1 MLHKTVTSKIIFA
14 LMLIVGINRLIA
26 QSNVT
31 AEVDRENKKP
41 NIIFILTDD
50 LGYGDLG
57 VLFQNMK
64 AKEKGAAHPRE
75 YTPNLDQMAAEG
87 ALMSQH
93 YSAAPVCA
101 PSRASLLLGRSQGH
115 ANIRDNQFDKALDN
129 NHTLGSVLQTAGYT
143 TAAIGKW
150 GLQGKGGKAPNWTAH
165 PLNRGFDY
173 YLGYIRHGDGH
184 EHYPKEGIYR
194 GSKEVYENRVNI
206 ADDLDKCYTTDL
218 FTAAAKK
225 WIVDF
230 KKSEDADKPFFM
242 YLAYD
247 TPHAVLELPTQA
259 YPAGGGLN
267 GGLQWLGEPGKMI
280 NTASGEVDSW
290 MHPDYANATYD
301 DDGNPA
307 TAQLAWPEVYKR
319 YATDTRRIDDAVGDI
334 LQLLKDLKIDENT
347 MVVFT
352 SDNGP
357 SKESYLANE
366 PIDPTFFK
374 SYGPFDGIKRDCLEG
389 GVRMPTLAL
398 WPGNIPAG
406 NHIETPSISYDW
418 MPTFAQMAGL
428 PAPAISDGVSLLPSL
443 LGKGTQA
450 EGNIYIEYFQ
460 PGKTPDYADF
470 IPEHQ
475 GRRRNQMQ
483 MVRFGNYV
491 GLRYD
496 IKSHND
502 PFEIYDVLKDPQQTQ
517 DLAKDPKLASLQ
529 QKMKDKVL
537 GSRIPNSTA
546 LRPYD
551 DFPVPSVTEGEMKS
565 GIQWKAFKGNF
576 PWVPEVATLSELEN
590 GVVNQ
595 LNGHINTVAGSG
607 AMFFEGYIRVP
618 SDGDYTFYV
627 SANSGAFLRIHDAAV
642 IDADY
647 EYFQNSPKSGS
658 IKLKAGL
665 HPFRVYYK
673 SPKKGK
679 PSLELEWSGPGQER
693 ETIPTRVFFQPKK

>member
-1 MLHKTVTSKIIFA
+1 MLYKTTITKIMFA
-14 LMLIVGINRLIA
+14 LMMIVGTTTLMAQGNEKEEGNRKH
-26 QSNVT
+26 
-31 AEVDRENKKP
+31 KKP

-57 VLFQNMK
+57 VLFQNMR
-64 AKEKGAAHPRE
+64 AQEKGTAHPRE
-75 YTPNLDQMAAEG
+75 YTPNLDRMAEEG
-87 ALMSQH
+87 ALMTQH

-194 GSKEVYENRVNI
+194 GRKEVYENRVNI
-206 ADDLDKCYTTDL
+206 AEDLDKCYTTDL

-230 KKSEDADKPFFM
+230 KKGEEGEKPFFM

-280 NTASGEVDSW
+280 NTASGDVDSW

-301 DDGNPA
+301 HDGDPA
-307 TAQLAWPEVYKR
+307 TAHLSWPEVYKR

-334 LQLLKDLKIDENT
+334 IQLLKDLKIDENT

-374 SYGPFDGIKRDCLEG
+374 SFGPFDGIKRDCLEG

-398 WPGNIPAG
+398 WPGHIPAG
-406 NHIETPSISYDW
+406 NKIETPSISYDW
-418 MPTFAQMAGL
+418 MATFTQMAGL

-443 LGKGTQA
+443 LGKGTQP
-450 EGNIYIEYFQ
+450 ESNIYIEYFQ
-460 PGKTPDYADF
+460 AGKTPDYDDF

-475 GRRRNQMQ
+475 GRARNQMQ
-483 MVRFGNYV
+483 LVRFGNYV

-502 PFEIYDVLKDPQQTQ
+502 RFEIYDVLQDPQQTHN
-517 DLAKDPKLASLQ
+517 LADDPKLATLQ

-537 GSRIPNSTA
+537 GSRIPNTTA

-551 DFPVPSVTEGEMKS
+551 NVLVPAVDEVETKNGISWKS
-565 GIQWKAFKGNF
+565 FKGEF
-576 PWVPEVATLSELEN
+576 PWVPEVATLARYEA
-590 GVVNQ
+590 GVVDQ
-595 LNGHINTVAGSG
+595 LKGTINIGNDSG
-607 AMFFEGYIRVP
+607 AMYFEGYIRVP
-618 SDGDYTFYV
+618 LDGDYTFYL
-627 SANSGAFLRIHDAAV
+627 SANSAAFLRIHDAAV
-642 IDADY
+642 VDADY

-665 HPFRVYYK
+665 HPYRIYFK
-673 SPKKGK
+673 SPRRGK
-679 PSLELEWSGPGQER
+679 SSLELEWSGPSLER
-693 ETIPTRVFFQPKK
+693 ETIPANAFFKPKN

>member
-1 MLHKTVTSKIIFA
+1 MLYRTTITKIMLA
-14 LMLIVGINRLIA
+14 LMMIVGTTTLMAQGNEKEEGNRKH
-26 QSNVT
+26 
-31 AEVDRENKKP
+31 KKP

-57 VLFQNMK
+57 VLFQNMR
-64 AKEKGAAHPRE
+64 AQEKGAAHPRE
-75 YTPNLDQMAAEG
+75 YTPNLDRMAEEG
-87 ALMSQH
+87 ALMTQH

-194 GSKEVYENRVNI
+194 GRKEVYENRVNI
-206 ADDLDKCYTTDL
+206 AEDLDKCYTTDL

-230 KKSEDADKPFFM
+230 KKGEEGEKPFFM

-280 NTASGEVDSW
+280 NTASGVVDSW

-301 DDGNPA
+301 HDGDPV
-307 TAQLAWPEVYKR
+307 TAQLSWPEVYKR

-374 SYGPFDGIKRDCLEG
+374 SFGPFDGIKRDCLEG

-398 WPGNIPAG
+398 WPGHIPAG
-406 NHIETPSISYDW
+406 NKIETPSISYDW
-418 MPTFAQMAGL
+418 MPTFTQMAGL
-428 PAPAISDGVSLLPSL
+428 PAPAITDGVSLLPSL
-443 LGKGTQA
+443 LGKGTQP
-450 EGNIYIEYFQ
+450 ESNIYIEYFQ
-460 PGKTPDYADF
+460 AGKTPDYDDF

-475 GRRRNQMQ
+475 GRARNQMQ
-483 MVRFGNYV
+483 LVRFGNYV

-502 PFEIYDVLKDPQQTQ
+502 HFEIYDVLQDPQQTHN
-517 DLAKDPKLASLQ
+517 LADDPKLATLQ

-537 GSRIPNSTA
+537 GSRIPNTTA

-551 DFPVPSVTEGEMKS
+551 DVLVPAVDELETKNGISWKS
-565 GIQWKAFKGNF
+565 FKGEF
-576 PWVPEVATLSELEN
+576 PWVPEVATLAQYEA
-590 GVVNQ
+590 GVVDQ
-595 LNGHINTVAGSG
+595 LNGTVNSGNDSG

-618 SDGDYTFYV
+618 LDGDYTFYL
-627 SANSGAFLRIHDAAV
+627 SANSAAFLRIHDAAV
-642 IDADY
+642 VDADY
-647 EYFQNSPKSGS
+647 GYFQNSPKSGS

-665 HPFRVYYK
+665 HPYRIYYK
-673 SPKKGK
+673 SPRKGK
-679 PSLELEWSGPGQER
+679 SSLELEWSGPSLER
-693 ETIPTRVFFQPKK
+693 EIIPANAFFKPRN

>member
-1 MLHKTVTSKIIFA
+1 MLHKKPTSKIIFA

-26 QSNVT
+26 QGNVS
-31 AEVDRENKKP
+31 AEVDREGKKP

-64 AKEKGAAHPRE
+64 AKEKGFSHPRE

-194 GSKEVYENRVNI
+194 GSKEVYENRTNI

-230 KKSEDADKPFFM
+230 KRGEDGDKPFFM
-242 YLAYD
+242 YLAFD

-301 DDGNPA
+301 DDGNENTP
-307 TAQLAWPEVYKR
+307 QVAWPDVYKR

-357 SKESYLANE
+357 SKESYITNE
-366 PIDPTFFK
+366 PISPSFFK
-374 SYGPFDGIKRDCLEG
+374 SFGPFDGIKRDCLEG
-389 GVRMPTLAL
+389 GVRMPTLAI
-398 WPGNIPAG
+398 WPGHIPAG
-406 NHIETPSISYDW
+406 RQIETPSISYDW

-443 LGKGTQA
+443 LEEGKQPNS
-450 EGNIYIEYFQ
+450 NIYIEYFQ
-460 PGKTPDYADF
+460 PGKTPEYADF

-483 MVRFGNYV
+483 MVRLEDYV

-496 IKSHND
+496 ITSQD
-502 PFEIYDVLKDPQQTQ
+502 DDFEIYNVVKDPQQTQ
-517 DLAKDPKLASLQ
+517 NLAQDPKLALLQ
-529 QKMKDKVL
+529 QQMKDKTL
-537 GSRIPNSTA
+537 RSRMPNNTA

-551 DFPVPSVTEGEMKS
+551 DALIPAIPERELEG
-565 GIQWKAFKGNF
+565 GIKWRAYEGSF
-576 PWVPEVATLSELEN
+576 PWVPQVSTLKEF
-590 GVVNQ
+590 
-595 LNGHINTVAGSG
+595 GSG
-607 AMFFEGYIRVP
+607 EEKELSAVIQYSPKAGAILLEGYLNVP
-618 SDGDYTFYV
+618 VDGDYTFYV
-627 SANSGAFLRIHDAAV
+627 SANSAAFLRIHDVAV
-642 IDADY
+642 VDADY
-647 EYFQNSPKSGS
+647 EYFRNAPKSGD

-665 HPFRVYYK
+665 HPYRLYYT
-673 SPKKGK
+673 PGPKGK
-679 PSLELEWSGPGQER
+679 PSLKLEWSGPGITR
-693 ETIPTRVFFQPKK
+693 EAIPAKSFFRPEK

>member
-1 MLHKTVTSKIIFA
+1 MLYRTTITKIMLA
-14 LMLIVGINRLIA
+14 LMMIVGTTTVMAQGNEKEEGNRKH
-26 QSNVT
+26 
-31 AEVDRENKKP
+31 KKP

-57 VLFQNMK
+57 VLFQNMR
-64 AKEKGAAHPRE
+64 AQEKGAAHPRE
-75 YTPNLDQMAAEG
+75 YTPNLDRMAEEG
-87 ALMSQH
+87 ALMTQH

-194 GSKEVYENRVNI
+194 GRKEVYENRVNI
-206 ADDLDKCYTTDL
+206 AEDLDKCYTTDL

-230 KKSEDADKPFFM
+230 KKGEEGEKPFFM

-280 NTASGEVDSW
+280 NTASGVVDSW

-301 DDGNPA
+301 HDGDPV
-307 TAQLAWPEVYKR
+307 TAQLSWPEVYKR

-374 SYGPFDGIKRDCLEG
+374 SFGPFDGIKRDCLEG

-398 WPGNIPAG
+398 WPGHIPAG
-406 NHIETPSISYDW
+406 NKIETPSISYDW
-418 MPTFAQMAGL
+418 MPTFTQMAGL
-428 PAPAISDGVSLLPSL
+428 PAPAITDGVSLLPSL
-443 LGKGTQA
+443 LGKGTQP
-450 EGNIYIEYFQ
+450 ESNIYIEYFQ
-460 PGKTPDYADF
+460 AGKTPDYDDF

-475 GRRRNQMQ
+475 GRARNQMQ
-483 MVRFGNYV
+483 LVRFGNYV

-502 PFEIYDVLKDPQQTQ
+502 HFEIYDVLQDPQQTHN
-517 DLAKDPKLASLQ
+517 LADDPKLVTLQ

-537 GSRIPNSTA
+537 GSRIPNTTA

-551 DFPVPSVTEGEMKS
+551 DVLVPAVDEVETKNGISWKS
-565 GIQWKAFKGNF
+565 FKGEF
-576 PWVPEVATLSELEN
+576 PWVPEVATLAQYEA
-590 GVVNQ
+590 GVVDQ
-595 LNGHINTVAGSG
+595 LKGAINGGNDVG
-607 AMFFEGYIRVP
+607 AIFFEGYIRVP
-618 SDGDYTFYV
+618 LDGDYTFYL
-627 SANSGAFLRIHDAAV
+627 SANSAAFLRIHDAAV
-642 IDADY
+642 VDADY
-647 EYFQNSPKSGS
+647 GYFQNSPKSGS

-665 HPFRVYYK
+665 HPYRIYYK
-673 SPKKGK
+673 SPRKGK
-679 PSLELEWSGPGQER
+679 SSLELEWSGPSLER
-693 ETIPTRVFFQPKK
+693 EIIPANAFFKPRN